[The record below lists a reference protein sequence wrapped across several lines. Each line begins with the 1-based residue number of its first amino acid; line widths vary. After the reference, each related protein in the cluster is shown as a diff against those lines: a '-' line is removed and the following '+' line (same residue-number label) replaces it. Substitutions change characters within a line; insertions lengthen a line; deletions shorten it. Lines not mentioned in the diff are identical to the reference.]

1 MSGLLVVGAGGHG
14 RVVADAAEES
24 AVWKRIAFLDDRYP
38 ELFSSGEWPVIGV
51 ATTTENWF
59 TDFQAVIVAVGDNR
73 LRLQLSRR
81 FAELGYTVPQIVH
94 PTAYVGRCVE
104 IGAGSV
110 LLAQSAINVGARVG
124 EACIVNTAA
133 VIEHDCVLGD
143 GVHVSPGAAL
153 AGAVDIGD
161 CAWVGIG
168 ASVKQEVR
176 IGADAIV
183 ATGAAVVRDVAVG
196 RTAGGV
202 PARLLGRGEEGKRW
216 DD

>member
-1 MSGLLVVGAGGHG
+1 MSGLLVIGAGGHG

-24 AVWKRIAFLDDRYP
+24 AAWNRIAFLDDRFP
-38 ELFSSGEWPVIGV
+38 EVEDSGGWPVVGV
-51 ATTTENWF
+51 ATPSERWLSEF
-59 TDFQAVIVAVGDNR
+59 PAVIVAVGDNR
-73 LRLQLSRR
+73 IRLQLARR
-81 FAELGYTVPQIVH
+81 FAKLGYKVPNVVH
-94 PTAYVGRCVE
+94 PTAYVGRRVE